1 MSLTHETA
9 GPKILEKIKIYTLSR
24 AKLLMSVWD
33 EIPCILKD
41 IICSHLSIDYLLKS
55 NILTA
60 YLFDNRLLILTEDS
74 TFRFSQTC
82 AAISKRCGVIRFSS
96 VGEKTE
102 YPRMGILGVLKDF
115 AAGTSIH
122 GLMFIVD
129 PKLSSLKR
137 TTWSFVFIAALMYAT
152 HELNLSVICNDIF
165 F

>member
-1 MSLTHETA
+1 M
-9 GPKILEKIKIYTLSR
+9 
-24 AKLLMSVWD
+24 
-33 EIPCILKD
+33 
-41 IICSHLSIDYLLKS
+41 
-55 NILTA
+55 
-60 YLFDNRLLILTEDS
+60 ILTEDS
-74 TFRFSQTC
+74 TFRFSHTC

-152 HELNLSVICNDIF
+152 HELNLSVICNNIF